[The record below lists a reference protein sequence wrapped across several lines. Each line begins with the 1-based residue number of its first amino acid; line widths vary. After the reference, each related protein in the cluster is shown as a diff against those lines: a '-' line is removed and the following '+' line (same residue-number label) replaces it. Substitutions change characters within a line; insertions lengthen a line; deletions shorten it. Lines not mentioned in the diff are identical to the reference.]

1 MKNILFDIISAQGYV
16 NGGGEYVN
24 KVFTSL
30 LERLKLNSSP
40 YTIYCLYD
48 SKLRF
53 VYPESTP
60 DALKKLPYVEF
71 VDIQNHS
78 LERIISEKN
87 ISTFFI
93 GIAQRYGEFDFSNIQ
108 CRVVM
113 VIHDL
118 FDYEQDLN
126 HVTDYIQ
133 SYYTKTF
140 RLKRRIV
147 KVRDF
152 LLMRKIRKNGL
163 GNLIE
168 YLKNNSNY
176 TIVAVSNY
184 TKHSLMHYL
193 PIKEEHI
200 RVLYSPKKI
209 TIRNE
214 KIENELLAKVINNKE
229 KYFLT
234 VSANSPTKNAIKAIN
249 AFNDFVKIYDIKDIK
264 MVTIGFKSKTSKQHV
279 DLPFLSKSDL
289 ENTFKN
295 AFALI
300 YPSLFEGFGY
310 PPIEAMKYGT
320 PVAASNVCSMPEVLG
335 DAPAYFSPIYETDFI
350 KAYKNIYEYREKY
363 AEKALER
370 YQFVNNKQK
379 EDLDSLIHLILS

>member
-30 LERLKLNSSP
+30 LERLKQNSSP

-168 YLKNNSNY
+168 YLKNN
-176 TIVAVSNY
+176 
-184 TKHSLMHYL
+184 
-193 PIKEEHI
+193 
-200 RVLYSPKKI
+200 
-209 TIRNE
+209 
-214 KIENELLAKVINNKE
+214 
-229 KYFLT
+229 
-234 VSANSPTKNAIKAIN
+234 
-249 AFNDFVKIYDIKDIK
+249 
-264 MVTIGFKSKTSKQHV
+264 
-279 DLPFLSKSDL
+279 
-289 ENTFKN
+289 
-295 AFALI
+295 
-300 YPSLFEGFGY
+300 
-310 PPIEAMKYGT
+310 
-320 PVAASNVCSMPEVLG
+320 
-335 DAPAYFSPIYETDFI
+335 
-350 KAYKNIYEYREKY
+350 
-363 AEKALER
+363 
-370 YQFVNNKQK
+370 
-379 EDLDSLIHLILS
+379 